1 MNKLYLPRKTSVFI
15 VIGLCVFSASI
26 PSTQSTPTW
35 NSSYNDSSIGL
46 PAAITVAQAKLRSL
60 DRTDV
65 TIKDS
70 IAINNDKEV
79 LLCYMFNLNP
89 EGYLIVSGY
98 TNLPPVIAYSF
109 SSNSHYDNT
118 NYNVLYEML
127 KHDISLRLQNIPY
140 LPAITIERR
149 HQAWDV
155 LLNDKP
161 QQNFDTGF
169 EQWPPEG
176 TTATGGWLETN
187 WEQTAPYNNFCPLDK
202 ADEGRSVAGCPAVAM
217 AMILNYHQTT
227 NNVMF
232 NDSDDYHHTYGGNN
246 YWIDNDH
253 ESYDFPSY
261 PELNGYLTTLVSHYQ
276 NHTPVTDTDAAALT
290 FACGVAASQVYG
302 AQGSGT
308 FGVNQAYTAY
318 MKFHCLTCELLKS
331 PEVNIYGRLAKN
343 MIDALPAHLAV
354 VDETW
359 SSGHNLVVDGY
370 NTDDFYHL
378 NFGWGGTYNGWYLL
392 PDEIPYGLT
401 VLEGVIVDIIDDQAG
416 PRVRCNGTLQ
426 FTNITPGATL
436 TGSFTVENAGAANS
450 SLNWEITI
458 TPDWGTWTFSPS
470 SGTALTPEQGPM
482 NINVSVVAPSRKNK
496 DYSGYIK
503 VANTEN
509 PDDCY
514 IIQISLTTPYRPH
527 TPLLDILQA
536 LMQRFP
542 HAFPLLRYVLNH

>member
-1 MNKLYLPRKTSVFI
+1 
-15 VIGLCVFSASI
+15 
-26 PSTQSTPTW
+26 
-35 NSSYNDSSIGL
+35 
-46 PAAITVAQAKLRSL
+46 
-60 DRTDV
+60 
-65 TIKDS
+65 
-70 IAINNDKEV
+70 
-79 LLCYMFNLNP
+79 
-89 EGYLIVSGY
+89 
-98 TNLPPVIAYSF
+98 
-109 SSNSHYDNT
+109 
-118 NYNVLYEML
+118 ML

-202 ADEGRSVAGCPAVAM
+202 ADGGRSVAGCPAVAM

-290 FACGVAASQVYG
+290 FACGVAARQVYG

-318 MKFHCLTCELLKS
+318 MKYHCSTCELLKP
-331 PEVNIYGRLAKN
+331 PETNIYGRLAKN

-354 VDETW
+354 VDEGWTM
-359 SSGHNLVVDGY
+359 GHNLVADGY

-436 TGSFTVENAGAANS
+436 TGSFTVENAGVANS
-450 SLNWEITI
+450 SLNWEITSN
-458 TPDWGTWTFSPS
+458 PDWGTWTFSPS